1 MLPEFQRHG
10 FATEAARGY
19 CSAPTEIRGVEYVV
33 AETLSDLAPSI
44 AVLHRIGFELVG
56 DGSEPGVIS
65 FEHRTPLGA

>member
-1 MLPEFQRHG
+1 MDSQRKPR
-10 FATEAARGY
+10 AGY
-19 CSAPTEIRGVEYVV
+19 CSAPTEIRGSSTSWL

-56 DGSEPGVIS
+56 DGSEPGVIP